1 MIDNKMNNGTEAAE
15 KGFLVPTGQG
25 PYSQS
30 ATSKRFCVE
39 FLSKNCHPPSLPHQ
53 HDKTWDDLR
62 ACPEQI
68 WCQPSSPVDP
78 RVPLSQSQPCLPQRV
93 RNRQSGWNPELGCRG
108 VWVLTQQVTYVF
120 MPKVSID
127 EETGRGVCVC
137 YHLSGPFWL
146 PPTWNSA
153 GTRSRLCLKVPSLA
167 SSLNVNAQ
175 ERVAS

>member
-1 MIDNKMNNGTEAAE
+1 MKSWLKIKWIMALRLQRRVFLCPQVKVLTAKMLLQNVSVLNFSLRIVT
-15 KGFLVPTGQG
+15 
-25 PYSQS
+25 
-30 ATSKRFCVE
+30 
-39 FLSKNCHPPSLPHQ
+39 PPSLPHR

-68 WCQPSSPVDP
+68 WCQPSSPADP

-108 VWVLTQQVTYVF
+108 VWILTQQVTYVF

-146 PPTWNSA
+146 QDSA
-153 GTRSRLCLKVPSLA
+153 FPSYLKFCRDKVTSLP
-167 SSLNVNAQ
+167 
-175 ERVAS
+175 